1 MDLNGIVTFEDFIA
15 TGRDMKAS
23 EFGRMIG
30 DSQWNDPENA
40 ETVFRVYQD
49 SYYIEHLSDGAFLLN
64 IGNDDWMTSDV
75 LSLRELEYRLWK
87 YALSE
92 GAHGCLHDFAA
103 KAASGETSEQD
114 DVAIRLLTVL
124 VDVEQDIDVFDAL
137 VAKMARFAIVRKEA
151 APGPTSPE

>member
-23 EFGRMIG
+23 EFGRVIG
-30 DSQWNDPENA
+30 DSQWDDPESA

-49 SYYIEHLSDGAFLLN
+49 TYYIEHLPGGAFLLN
-64 IGNDDWMTSDV
+64 IGSSDWMTNDV

-92 GAHGCLHDFAA
+92 GAHGCLHDLAA
-103 KAASGETSEQD
+103 KEASGTITEQD
-114 DVAIRLLTVL
+114 RIAMRLLTVL
-124 VDVEQDIDVFDAL
+124 VDVEQDMDVFDTL

-151 APGPTSPE
+151 ASGPASPE

>member
-23 EFGRMIG
+23 EFGRVIG
-30 DSQWNDPENA
+30 DSQWDDPESA

-49 SYYIEHLSDGAFLLN
+49 TYYIEHLPSGAFLLN
-64 IGNDDWMTSDV
+64 IGNSDWMTNDV

-103 KAASGETSEQD
+103 KEASGAITEQD
-114 DVAIRLLTVL
+114 RIAMRLLAVL
-124 VDVEQDIDVFDAL
+124 VDVEQDMDVFDTL

-151 APGPTSPE
+151 APDPTSPE